1 MSSPYLRIN
10 KFEEELLK
18 KISKELN
25 TSKLENNLSVMK
37 ESEIMH
43 EIIKVAAKKIEI
55 IKGEIVIK

>member
-10 KFEEELLK
+10 KFEEELLN

-25 TSKLENNLSVMK
+25 TSRLENNLSVMK

>member
-1 MSSPYLRIN
+1 MASHYLRIN
-10 KFEEELLK
+10 KFEEELLS

-25 TSKLENNLSVMK
+25 TSRIENNLSVMK

>member
-25 TSKLENNLSVMK
+25 TSRLENNLSVMK

>member
-10 KFEEELLK
+10 KFEEELLE

-25 TSKLENNLSVMK
+25 TSRIENNLRVMK

-43 EIIKVAAKKIEI
+43 EIIKIAAEKIEI

>member
-1 MSSPYLRIN
+1 MASHYLRIN
-10 KFEEELLK
+10 KFEEELLS
-18 KISKELN
+18 KISKELS
-25 TSKLENNLSVMK
+25 TSRIENNLSVMK